1 MPAPAFKPEKLLQT
15 LPLQIS
21 DQIGTSIIEGRF
33 GPGERLKETVLAN
46 AFDVSR
52 ATIREALRLLE
63 QRGLV
68 QIQPQRGAQVT
79 QLSAKELKDLF
90 EVRASLLATGSR
102 LAALQC
108 TPGHV
113 PPLAAHVERLRATVD
128 DLAAYTKASAQLV
141 DLLMVMSGNE
151 VLLGYT
157 RDFALRIGR
166 YVRLGLACADRR
178 RESLATWQRIVDAV
192 AARDADAAEAEHRR
206 LALTNRDAALR
217 EFERL
222 DRRVG

>member
-1 MPAPAFKPEKLLQT
+1 MSSVFKPEKLLQT

-21 DQIGTSIIEGRF
+21 DQIGTSIIEGSF
-33 GPGERLKETVLAN
+33 APGERLKETALAA
-46 AFDVSR
+46 AFAVSR

-79 QLSAKELKDLF
+79 QLSAKELNDLF

-108 TPGHV
+108 
-113 PPLAAHVERLRATVD
+113 AAEQAPALRAHIDALRRNID
-128 DLAAYTKASAQLV
+128 DLAAYTKLSAQLV
-141 DLLMVMSGNE
+141 DRLMVMSGND

-166 YVRLGLACADRR
+166 YVRLGLAAPERR
-178 RESLATWQRIVDAV
+178 RQSLATWARIVDAV
-192 AARDADAAEAEHRR
+192 IAGDADVAEAQHRA
-206 LALTNRDAALR
+206 LALNNRDAALR

-222 DRRVG
+222 EQRGR

>member
-1 MPAPAFKPEKLLQT
+1 MSPAFKPEKLLQT

-21 DQIGTSIIEGRF
+21 DQIGTSIIEGSF
-33 GPGERLKETVLAN
+33 APGERLRETALAN
-46 AFDVSR
+46 AFAVSR

-79 QLSAKELKDLF
+79 QLSTKELNDLF

-108 TPGHV
+108 TAEQAA
-113 PPLAAHVERLRATVD
+113 PLQARVDDLRRNID
-128 DLAAYTKASAQLV
+128 DLAAYTKLSAQLV

-151 VLLGYT
+151 VLLEYT
-157 RDFALRIGR
+157 RDFAMRIGR
-166 YVRLGLACADRR
+166 YVRLGLAAPERR
-178 RESLATWQRIVDAV
+178 RQSLVTWQRVVDAV
-192 AARDADAAEAEHRR
+192 IARDPDVAEAQHRA
-206 LALTNRDAALR
+206 LALNNRHAALR

-222 DRRVG
+222 ERDGR